1 MPRGGGRRG
10 GFGGSRGGGRR
21 AAGGSRARSMARM
34 MAVKRQMRMR
44 RRRRRRMLLLVGG
57 MAVLGYA
64 GYKLSQRNV
73 QRVEEH
79 TGEKADELT
88 DEQLE
93 QAMDQLGIEKE
104 TMTDE
109 EWAEAEKADAQPSYL
124 DELERLGELHKQG
137 ILTEE
142 EFTAK
147 KKDLLGL

>member
-10 GFGGSRGGGRR
+10 GGSR
-21 AAGGSRARSMARM
+21 AAGRSRTRRM
-34 MAVKRQMRMR
+34 TVRRQMRMR
-44 RRRRRRMLLLVGG
+44 RRRRRRRILLLGG
-57 MAVLGYA
+57 MVALGYA
-64 GYKLSQRNV
+64 GYKMSKRDV

-79 TGEKADELT
+79 TGKDADELT

-124 DELERLGELHKQG
+124 DELERLGDLHKQG
-137 ILTEE
+137 ILTDE
-142 EFTAK
+142 EFAAK
-147 KKDLLGL
+147 KKDLLDQ

>member
-10 GFGGSRGGGRR
+10 GSR
-21 AAGGSRARSMARM
+21 AAGRSRARSSGRRM
-34 MAVKRQMRMR
+34 TVRRQMRR

-64 GYKLSQRNV
+64 GFKMSQKDV

-79 TGEKADELT
+79 TGQQADELT

-109 EWAEAEKADAQPSYL
+109 EWAEAENADAQSSYL

-137 ILTEE
+137 ILTDE
-142 EFTAK
+142 EFAAK
-147 KKDLLGL
+147 KRKLLDL

>member
-1 MPRGGGRRG
+1 MPRGGRRG
-10 GFGGSRGGGRR
+10 GSRGGSRR

-34 MAVKRQMRMR
+34 MAVRRQMRQR

-64 GYKLSQRNV
+64 DYKLSQRDV

-79 TGEKADELT
+79 TGQEADELT

-109 EWAEAEKADAQPSYL
+109 EWAEAERADAQPDYL
-124 DELERLGELHKQG
+124 DELERLGELNQQG
-137 ILTEE
+137 ILTDE

-147 KKDLLGL
+147 KTQLLGL

>member
-1 MPRGGGRRG
+1 
-10 GFGGSRGGGRR
+10 
-21 AAGGSRARSMARM
+21 MARM
-34 MAVKRQMRMR
+34 MAVRRQMSM

-93 QAMDQLGIEKE
+93 QAMDELGIEKE

-109 EWAEAEKADAQPSYL
+109 EWAEAQKADAQPSYL
-124 DELERLGELHKQG
+124 DELERLADLHNQG
-137 ILTEE
+137 ILTDE
-142 EFTAK
+142 EFSAK

>member
-1 MPRGGGRRG
+1 
-10 GFGGSRGGGRR
+10 
-21 AAGGSRARSMARM
+21 MARM
-34 MAVKRQMRMR
+34 MAVRRQMRMR

-142 EFTAK
+142 EFSGK